1 MNLFIESLLVLL
13 AFYLVGIAIGWLLWG
28 RRGRA

>member
-1 MNLFIESLLVLL
+1 MNLFIESLLTLL
-13 AFYLVGIAIGWLLWG
+13 AFYLGGVAIGWLLWA

>member
-13 AFYLVGIAIGWLLWG
+13 AFYLGGIAIGWLLWG

>member
-13 AFYLVGIAIGWLLWG
+13 AFYCAGVAIGWLLWG
-28 RRGRA
+28 RGRA